1 MGHYATFALPDA
13 PNSARIAAVC
23 EREIAAITAR
33 IVACSDADGRTSL
46 LRERA
51 DIRQLLDFAVRQ
63 RDYAAWVAQRASG
76 VDQSC

>member
-1 MGHYATFALPDA
+1 MTDHQSHGSPEIA
-13 PNSARIAAVC
+13 PKSARIAAVC

-33 IVACSDADGRTSL
+33 LGTCRDADGRTKL

-63 RDYAAWVAQRASG
+63 EDYTAWAAGS
-76 VDQSC
+76 DQ